1 LNAGFQPMGGSLHTK
16 YDRQLL
22 PISVEITRRHH
33 PLAGQKFAP
42 VRSGKDY
49 FVLLLPDTSHI
60 KIPKNWTNF
69 GSNLEIDPMC
79 QDTVFTKASVLELLD
94 IVGILSLR

>member
-1 LNAGFQPMGGSLHTK
+1 MGGSLHTK

-22 PISVEITRRHH
+22 PIAVEITRRHH

-42 VRSGKDY
+42 VRSGKNY
-49 FVLLLPDTSHI
+49 FILLLPDISHL
-60 KIPKNWTNF
+60 KIPKNWTNI
-69 GSNLEIDPMC
+69 GSNLEIDPLC

-94 IVGILSLR
+94 IVGILSRRWFARSLL